1 MSNWKKHIIEFISV
15 FVAVF
20 LAFAL
25 SNWSENRRGDNA
37 EIKILN
43 EISNGLKKD
52 LEDIQANIKGHEDGI
67 KSCEFWRD
75 VVNDRPYD
83 ADSIG
88 WHYFGVTRDFISIQ
102 NTSGYESLKSKGLE
116 TVKNDSL
123 RFDIISLYEYNFNT
137 LKKFE
142 EEYSEMQFHDS
153 YFEEINDIISPYFNF
168 DTTGNIKSISTPLEL
183 DKINRNAIFSALWN
197 IQGNRSFILPYYS
210 KIEKKVNKL
219 IENID
224 KELDR

>member
-15 FVAVF
+15 FIAVF

-25 SNWSENRRGDNA
+25 SNWSENRRGENT
-37 EIKILN
+37 EMKILS

-52 LEDIQANIKGHEDGI
+52 LDDIQINTKGHEYGI
-67 KSCEFWRD
+67 KSCHFWRN
-75 VVNDRPYD
+75 VVNEKQFSQDLIQWY
-83 ADSIG
+83 
-88 WHYFGVTRDFISIQ
+88 YFGVTRDFTSVQ

-116 TVKNDSL
+116 ILKNDSL
-123 RFDIISLYEYNFNT
+123 RFEIISLYEYDFNS

-142 EEYSEMQFHDS
+142 EAYSEMQFHDS
-153 YFEEINDIISPYFNF
+153 YFNEINSIISPYFNF
-168 DTTGNIKSISTPLEL
+168 DTTGSIKSITTPLALNIEKKNTVL
-183 DKINRNAIFSALWN
+183 SILWKIEANRK
-197 IQGNRSFILPYYS
+197 FILPYYS
-210 KIEKKVNKL
+210 KIEKKVNRL